1 MNQVAEKMFQEEE
14 DGKKSCK
21 NKETQIGSKNR
32 QKRQVLV
39 FPNPIKEV
47 SKPVCGKDVTGG
59 GRLEKKVAKNWL
71 LKKMVYNQKKEMRPS
86 FFQPNVGPKS

>member
-71 LKKMVYNQKKEMRPS
+71 LKKKKKEMRPS